1 MAFNETFSFNSQ
13 DNELK
18 VYVMEDDTFVDDNLG
33 TGVLHVGQYRQ
44 QPYPQDGKFP
54 SDSVEVICTQD
65 NKPTCKVYLKVMG
78 GQGGQGGMYA

>member
-13 DNELK
+13 EDELK

-33 TGVLHVGQYRQ
+33 TGVLNVAQYRQ

-54 SDSVEVICTQD
+54 LIQLKSSAIGIMQPPARSISRLWEDRED
-65 NKPTCKVYLKVMG
+65 KEECKS
-78 GQGGQGGMYA
+78 